1 MVKIEQCHT
10 QEKWDNSVLDKDGH
24 PLQLWGWGEVKKAH
38 NWQVT
43 RVIIYENSDIIGM
56 AQILLR
62 PLPFP
67 FRYMAYIPRGPVAT
81 EKHREVVLKEITQY
95 VKKTF
100 KAVVVTIEPDWTTMP
115 TVKGWQHSPNT
126 ILIPKT
132 LYIDLEQSEDKILE
146 AMHSKTRWSIRR
158 SERNGVKIRQVKT
171 RDELKQ
177 CLELYKQTAGRAGFG
192 LHDDQY
198 YYDVFDK
205 LGDFS
210 PIFMAFF
217 EDRLIAFS
225 WDIISESVAFAL
237 YAGSTQEGQ
246 KLRANYLLK
255 WHEMQMLKKWGVKSF
270 DFNGLLNDGISDFKR
285 SFAQHDNQ
293 LAGTY
298 DYPLS
303 PLYSVWSRGLPLAKV
318 ILRKIK
324 SLR

>member
-1 MVKIEQCHT
+1 MIQIEQCNSQ
-10 QEKWDNSVLDKDGH
+10 QEWDSVVLENDGH
-24 PLQLWGWGEVKKAH
+24 PLQLWGWGEVKGAH
-38 NWQVT
+38 NWQVM
-43 RVIIYENSDIIGM
+43 RIFARRDDEIIGA
-56 AQILLR
+56 AQVLLR

-67 FRYMAYIPRGPVAT
+67 FRGMAYIPRGPVAA
-81 EKHREVVLKEITQY
+81 EGDREEVLQEITRF
-95 VKKTF
+95 VKKTS
-100 KAVVVTIEPDWTTMP
+100 KAVVITIEPDWVTMP
-115 TVKGWQHSPNT
+115 PLNGWRRSSNT

-132 LYIDLEQSEDKILE
+132 LFIDLEQPEEKILE

-158 SERNGVKIRQVKT
+158 SERNGVTIEQAKT
-171 RDELKQ
+171 KEDLDN
-177 CLELYKQTAGRAGFG
+177 CLELYKQTADRAGFG

-198 YYDVFDK
+198 YYDVFEK
-205 LGDFS
+205 LGENS

-217 EDRLIAFS
+217 EGRLIAFS

-237 YAGSTQEGQ
+237 YAGSTGEGQ

-255 WHEMQMLKKWGVKSF
+255 WHEMQLLKKWGVKQF

-285 SFAQHDNQ
+285 SFAQHDNE

-303 PLYSVWSRGLPLAKV
+303 PLYALWSRGLPLAKTV
-318 ILRKIK
+318 LRKIK